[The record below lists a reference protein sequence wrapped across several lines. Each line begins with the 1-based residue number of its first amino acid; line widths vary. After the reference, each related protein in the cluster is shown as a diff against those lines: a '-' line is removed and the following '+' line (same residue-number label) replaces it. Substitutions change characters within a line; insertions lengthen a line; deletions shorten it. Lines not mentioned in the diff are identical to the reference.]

1 LSLKEPVIAITE
13 REAQGPVA
21 DLYKDIR
28 STLGVPVV
36 NLIWRHLATI
46 PGSLEWC
53 WASLKPSYESGAV
66 DAEASILRERVCASV
81 DTTVTKFCLESAGL
95 SNADLNSIKV
105 VLNSYYR
112 SNAMNLV
119 SLSALVMKLNGP
131 VQTNDTPFSKTSVA
145 RISNSIEGQM
155 PYLIPLDDMPS
166 HVRDLVIA
174 INKIGGREEILPSMY
189 RHLANWPVFLSLLY
203 LILIPY
209 EKEGLL
215 ERNIG
220 LGLDH
225 AHVGGFKLSQN
236 IPDDSAV
243 MSADAQLQTR
253 AALERFVNG
262 PIGKMTPIVPF
273 ILSSIDLSG

>member
-1 LSLKEPVIAITE
+1 MEEPVIAITE
-13 REAQGPVA
+13 KEAQGPVA
-21 DLYKDIR
+21 DFYEDIR

-53 WASLKPSYESGAV
+53 WTSLKPSYESGAV
-66 DAEASILRERVCASV
+66 DAEASILKTRVSV
-81 DTTVTKFCLESAGL
+81 SADNILSKFCLESVGL
-95 SNADLNSIKV
+95 SNDDLNSIKV

-131 VQTNDTPFSKTSVA
+131 VQTNDTPSSKTSVA

>member
-1 LSLKEPVIAITE
+1 MKEPVIAITE

-21 DLYKDIR
+21 DIYKDIR

-53 WASLKPSYESGAV
+53 WTSLKPSYESGAV
-66 DAEASILRERVCASV
+66 DVEASILKEKVCASV
-81 DTTVTKFCLESAGL
+81 DTTVTKFCRESAGL
-95 SNADLNSIKV
+95 SNADVNSIKI

-119 SLSALVMKLNGP
+119 SLNALVMKLNGS
-131 VQTNDTPFSKTSVA
+131 VQTNDTPFTNTSTG

-155 PYLIPLDDMPS
+155 PYLIPLDDMLS

-189 RHLANWPVFLSLLY
+189 RHLANWPAFLSLLY

-215 ERNIG
+215 ERNII

-225 AHVGGFKLSQN
+225 ARVSGVKLSQN
-236 IPDDSAV
+236 IPDNLAV
-243 MSADAQLQTR
+243 MSADSQSQTR
-253 AALERFVNG
+253 SALERFVNG

-273 ILSSIDLSG
+273 ILSSMDVSG